1 MALYPEVQVKAQ
13 AEVDR
18 VIGKDRLPEMSDRA
32 SLPYVE
38 CVLKEV
44 LRWQSVVPL
53 GIPHAC
59 MEEDEYKGYRIPK
72 GATV

>member
-1 MALYPEVQVKAQ
+1 MLAMLLHPEVQVKAQ
-13 AEVDR
+13 AEIDE
-18 VIGKDRLPEMSDRA
+18 VIGRERLPDMDDRN

-53 GIPHAC
+53 GEALCSLVP
-59 MEEDEYKGYRIPK
+59 GSRN
-72 GATV
+72 